1 MALGQPLEPSKSA
14 LMLANGPRPPRQ
26 LRTKR
31 SGPIP
36 WNLDIDHAKI
46 AGDRLLG
53 STVTDIAS
61 GIANIVAL
69 GHPVVAFVAQV
80 RRQFC
85 IEGALDQRFGQLL

>member
-1 MALGQPLEPSKSA
+1 MALGQPLKARKPA
-14 LMLANGPRPPRQ
+14 LVLTDQ
-26 LRTKR
+26 LWAERT
-31 SGPIP
+31 GPIP

-61 GIANIVAL
+61 GIANIVM
-69 GHPVVAFVAQV
+69 AFVAQV